1 MHGAASGP
9 ATQNTFFYQPLHCS
23 TDPAAVHDQA
33 ERQGAVASSRGP
45 EQRMQ
50 VVSVTVFAL
59 NRAYLFAFINKQLP
73 LPASSAHQ
81 DSGELLPGGQTHSFA
96 RTV

>member
-1 MHGAASGP
+1 
-9 ATQNTFFYQPLHCS
+9 
-23 TDPAAVHDQA
+23 
-33 ERQGAVASSRGP
+33 
-45 EQRMQ
+45 MQ
-50 VVSVTVFAL
+50 VVSATVFAL

-96 RTV
+96 GTV

>member
-9 ATQNTFFYQPLHCS
+9 ATQDTFFYQPLHCS
-23 TDPAAVHDQA
+23 PDPAAVHDQA
-33 ERQGAVASSRGP
+33 EGSGRELWPPP

-96 RTV
+96 GTV